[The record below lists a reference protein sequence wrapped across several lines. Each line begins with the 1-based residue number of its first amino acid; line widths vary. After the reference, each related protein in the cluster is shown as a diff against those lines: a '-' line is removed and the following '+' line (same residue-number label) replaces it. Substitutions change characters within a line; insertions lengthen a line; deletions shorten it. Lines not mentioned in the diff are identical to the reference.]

1 MISSKF
7 LIVELQ
13 NNRIINKQ
21 NSIFAPRDEKNL
33 KKLIDK
39 VLVVVNICFK
49 LILFELPRKRIDWFL
64 RSKSKLNH

>member
-21 NSIFAPRDEKNL
+21 NSIFAPIDEKNL